1 MYSYPE
7 RCGPGTYRILT
18 SLSIR
23 PIHDPAAQSVEA
35 DGASGARLGLNV
47 NDIYVI
53 SKSTGG
59 GVSSR
64 PGSQDGGDGRADCSQ
79 SALADGR
86 AGNVTSADPE
96 GGRLA
101 SSSAYY
107 LWGETY

>member
-7 RCGPGTYRILT
+7 RCGPGTNRILT

-35 DGASGARLGLNV
+35 DGARGARLGLNV

-53 SKSTGG
+53 SKSPSG
-59 GVSSR
+59 GVISR
-64 PGSQDGGDGRADCSQ
+64 PSSQDGGDGSADCSQ
-79 SALADGR
+79 SALADR
-86 AGNVTSADPE
+86 RTGNVTSADPE